1 MFCVFDRRMEEI
13 QNIDVTKNP
22 EPEVIIESTK
32 QKQSEE
38 VEHHCDEQ
46 QKQSQ
51 EEEDELRK
59 LLLSDI
65 GELPLSPPSA
75 TQLNFVSYFI
85 TGSHTHLLSNPCDSV
100 NKPFF
105 NVLQI
110 LLNRVMITTSTV
122 TPTGMFK
129 VSSF

>member
-1 MFCVFDRRMEEI
+1 MEET

-22 EPEVIIESTK
+22 EGEDAIESTK
-32 QKQSEE
+32 QKQPEE

-51 EEEDELRK
+51 CEEDELRK

-75 TQLNFVSYFI
+75 IQVNFVSYFI
-85 TGSHTHLLSNPCDSV
+85 TGSHIH
-100 NKPFF
+100 
-105 NVLQI
+105 
-110 LLNRVMITTSTV
+110 
-122 TPTGMFK
+122 
-129 VSSF
+129 SFSYCTLVIV